1 MSQDMVEDGLPTPEQ
16 FKAEKAAQMEA
27 QGAAQIEA
35 EGAAETEVLTPHS
48 TRNVREPK
56 LTVVYSPP
64 TRSASSTTSQ
74 LKRWVDGAFEK

>member
-16 FKAEKAAQMEA
+16 FKADKAAQKP
-27 QGAAQIEA
+27 QTEA

-48 TRNVREPK
+48 TWIVREPK
-56 LTVVYSPP
+56 LTAEYSPP